1 MSHRAICERI
11 WTEETVISAIRAEA
25 NAGHE
30 LSYMRTERRVPSLV
44 RAAERVF
51 GNWGAAVHAAGFD
64 YESIRRYRRWTRESV
79 IAKIREWHAQGADLS
94 WHYVSTELDPPLAAA
109 ALHAGRFTCWADA
122 LRAAGLNPDTVSKYR
137 RWTLPKIHAE
147 LLNLKQQGIPLDRGT
162 LSTEAAGLLA
172 AVYRHGNGLVAER
185 NALFTRTPYG
195 ARADREVE
203 AEMAALQELDNLGDL
218 AHLFND

>member
-1 MSHRAICERI
+1 MSHRTIGERI
-11 WTEETVISAIRAEA
+11 WTEETVIAAIRAEA

-30 LSYMRTERRVPSLV
+30 LSYMRTERRVPALV

-51 GNWGAAVHAAGFD
+51 GSWGAAVHAAGFD

-79 IAKIREWHAQGADLS
+79 VAKIREWHAKGADLS

-109 ALHAGRFTCWADA
+109 ALHAGRFSCWADA
-122 LRAAGLNPDTVSKYR
+122 LRAAGLNPDKVSKYR

-147 LLNLKQQGIPLDRGT
+147 LLHLKEQGIPLDRDT

-172 AVYRHGNGLVAER
+172 AVYRHGKGLVAER
-185 NALFTRTPYG
+185 NALFTRTPYS
-195 ARADREVE
+195 ARAAREAE
-203 AEMAALQELDNLGDL
+203 AEMAALQELDNLGEL
-218 AHLFND
+218 AHLFNG